1 VDDVDPGQPNGVQ
14 RHEAFVR
21 HPIAATAHEA
31 SHLRQVAN
39 EGESAATPAILA
51 GAVLA
56 SVIAIAAIVFLVVY
70 GVVHFW

>member
-1 VDDVDPGQPNGVQ
+1 VDDVHPGQPNGVQ

-31 SHLRQVAN
+31 SHLRQVAD
-39 EGESAATPAILA
+39 EGGSAATPAILA